1 MASPAA
7 QLRLMSRAC
16 RAAADGLIRDFGE
29 VEALQ
34 TSIKGVE
41 EFVSRA
47 DRMAEKRIIDVLHEA
62 RPNVTILTESRGWQQ
77 EDKNTPRRDTPRWD
91 TPRWIVNPL
100 DGTLN
105 FFRSIPHWAIS
116 IAYEEEGV
124 ITAGVIHD
132 VLHGEKFTAHRGDGA
147 FLNDTRIRVNTQKD
161 FDKLLVATGI
171 KGGQSDSARSI
182 LTRQLAIMMN
192 QTAGVRRFGAA
203 SLDMAWVACGRLD
216 AFWEDDIQPWD
227 VAAGIIIARE
237 AGAICCDYTTTKKMD
252 DHQLL
257 TAKRILAVS
266 SHQSRAVSRM
276 LRDAQQVA

>member
-1 MASPAA
+1 MSPFSPN
-7 QLRLMSRAC
+7 REDGSTTKTRRA
-16 RAAADGLIRDFGE
+16 GL
-29 VEALQ
+29 
-34 TSIKGVE
+34 SIHWTAHSISSAPFPTGQ
-41 EFVSRA
+41 SPS
-47 DRMAEKRIIDVLHEA
+47 
-62 RPNVTILTESRGWQQ
+62 PN
-77 EDKNTPRRDTPRWD
+77 
-91 TPRWIVNPL
+91 
-100 DGTLN
+100 
-105 FFRSIPHWAIS
+105 
-116 IAYEEEGV
+116 EEEGI

-252 DHQLL
+252 DFQLL

-276 LRDAQQVA
+276 LRDAQQVT

>member
-7 QLRLMSRAC
+7 QLRLMSRAT

-29 VEALQ
+29 VQALQ

-47 DRMAEKRIIDVLHEA
+47 DRMAEKRIIDVLQDA
-62 RPNVTILTESRGWQQ
+62 RPNVTILTESRGWQ
-77 EDKNTPRRDTPRWD
+77 DTKDAKNTA
-91 TPRWIVNPL
+91 RWIVNPL

-105 FFRSIPHWAIS
+105 FLRGIPHWAIS
-116 IAYEEEGV
+116 IAYEEDGI

-132 VLHGEKFTAHRGDGA
+132 ILHGEKFTAYQGDGA
-147 FLNDTRIRVNTQKD
+147 FMNDTRIRVSAQKD

-171 KGGQSDSARSI
+171 KGGQSDTARSI
-182 LTRQLAIMMN
+182 LIRQLETMMR

-203 SLDMAWVACGRLD
+203 SLDMAWVANGRLD
-216 AFWEDDIQPWD
+216 AFWEDDLLPWD

-237 AGAICCDYTTTKKMD
+237 AGAICSDYTTTKKMND
-252 DHQLL
+252 FQLL

-276 LRDAQQVA
+276 LRDAQQGT

>member
-47 DRMAEKRIIDVLHEA
+47 DRMAEKRIIDVLQDA
-62 RPNVTILTESRGWQQ
+62 RPNVTILTESRGWQH
-77 EDKNTPRRDTPRWD
+77 DKD

-105 FFRSIPHWAIS
+105 FFRAIPHWAIS

-132 VLHGEKFTAHRGDGA
+132 VLHGEKFTAYRGDGA

-171 KGGQSDSARSI
+171 KGGQSDSARLV
-182 LTRQLAIMMN
+182 LTRQLETMMK

-227 VAAGIIIARE
+227 VAAGILIARE

-252 DHQLL
+252 DFQLL

-266 SHQSRAVSRM
+266 SHQSRAVSRI
-276 LRDAQQVA
+276 LRDAQQVT